1 MSWRQRL
8 LRLCCDMRYE
18 MNPLDV
24 DVVRFVLLCVGEE
37 VEMIGEGQEV
47 ESPERCCWLESQ
59 RPEKSEVKRR
69 CITDS

>member
-1 MSWRQRL
+1 MIEIML
-8 LRLCCDMRYE
+8 RYE

-24 DVVRFVLLCVGEE
+24 DVVRFCVGEE

-69 CITDS
+69 FITDS

>member
-37 VEMIGEGQEV
+37 VDMIGEGQEV
-47 ESPERCCWLESQ
+47 ESPCG
-59 RPEKSEVKRR
+59 RR
-69 CITDS
+69 